1 MRILED
7 GQRAGRGTRL
17 KEDSVR
23 YFVTATTLC
32 VVLAAPAAWA
42 AVDAK
47 AVFQQKCAACHT
59 IGGGRTVGPDLAGVA
74 AKRDPAWLVRFIQEP
89 DKLIAEGDATA
100 KALVAEFGMAM
111 PATGVTNEEAAA
123 IAAMLAGPVKPPAA
137 AGTAAAPAVPAGP
150 AGDGARGAKLFT
162 GELAFEKRGAACI
175 SCHHAGGG
183 ALGGG
188 TLARD
193 LSGVHERLGPAGLKG
208 ALETLPFPVMK
219 EIYADKALT
228 PQEVADLGAFFAH
241 AGNQPPTSAGDGGL
255 KFGAAGV
262 LGTLGLFTG
271 MALFWPRRRKGVRES
286 LVERK

>member
-1 MRILED
+1 MRYL
-7 GQRAGRGTRL
+7 
-17 KEDSVR
+17 VP
-23 YFVTATTLC
+23 ATCLA
-32 VVLAAPAAWA
+32 VLLAAPAASA

-47 AVFQQKCAACHT
+47 AVFQQKCAGCHT

-74 AKRDPAWLVRFIQEP
+74 TKRDPAWLERFIQQP
-89 DKLIAEGDATA
+89 DKMIAEGDATA
-100 KALVAEFGMAM
+100 KALVAEFGMPM
-111 PATGVTNEEAAA
+111 PATGVTAEEAKA
-123 IAAMLAGPVKPPAA
+123 LAGLMGAPAGAAAATQPAA
-137 AGTAAAPAVPAGP
+137 AEKPAAPAGP
-150 AGDGARGAKLFT
+150 PGDGARGAKLFN

-188 TLARD
+188 TLAKD
-193 LSGVHERLGPAGLKG
+193 LAGVHDRLGAAGLKG

-219 EIYADKALT
+219 DIYADKGLN
-228 PQEVADLGAFFAH
+228 PQEVADLVAYFEQA
-241 AGNQPPTSAGDGGL
+241 AKQPPSPATDGGL

-271 MALFWPRRRKGVRES
+271 MAIFWPRRRKGVRES